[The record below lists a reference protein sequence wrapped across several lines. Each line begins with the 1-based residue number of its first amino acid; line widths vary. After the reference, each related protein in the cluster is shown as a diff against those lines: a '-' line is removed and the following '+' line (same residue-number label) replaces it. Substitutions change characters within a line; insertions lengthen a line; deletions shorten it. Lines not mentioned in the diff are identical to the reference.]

1 MNFTCIFEYAIIHWR
16 KEGDINMKNTEEI
29 LAESIEGM
37 LICFE
42 KMNLSTEQ
50 IFDKIK
56 NLNEIIRS
64 LMHIMALNNGNEDLA
79 ERIQLANEMI
89 QQDKINKF
97 KEAVNNGTAEEYLAS
112 IDYIDKISLN
122 VEMGL
127 FRTGLESEEPLTAE
141 EQKYADLIEASIG
154 EYLKKQAQSEGF
166 KNVDEWKE
174 NNARKANSSDS
185 TNQILLI

>member
-1 MNFTCIFEYAIIHWR
+1 
-16 KEGDINMKNTEEI
+16 MKNTEEI

-79 ERIQLANEMI
+79 ERIHAANEMI

-166 KNVDEWKE
+166 NNVDKWKE
-174 NNARKANSSDS
+174 NNARKANSSDG
-185 TNQILLI
+185 TYQILLK